1 MANDGP
7 TASFRARGDDRKLW
21 DVVMAV
27 AGYPMV
33 LAARQMKLF
42 ELLAEKPLTLD
53 EVCAAKHIARRPALA
68 VLAIC
73 ASLGLIAL
81 REGRYSLTEVAEDY
95 LLPSSPTYFGWL
107 YDVWTPL
114 VGVFTPETL
123 LRAVMTDRPQG
134 PFADPV
140 GAFGEWY
147 AEQAVNFI
155 RAMHS
160 VSVGPSLEW
169 PRSVDLSHSQ
179 MLLDVGGGSAVHS
192 IGALTVWPNLKAT
205 ILDQP
210 AVCELA
216 RHFAAQHGLAERI
229 STRTG
234 NFFEDPF
241 PEADVHFYSQIFHDW
256 PADKCRF
263 LAQKSFENLPAGGR
277 IIVHEVLFNDDLTG
291 PFAAAALNVTMLMA
305 APPGAEQLSGRQICE
320 MLEGA
325 GFVSIE
331 VIPSFGYWSIVTG
344 VKP

>member
-1 MANDGP
+1 MTNRESAAN
-7 TASFRARGDDRKLW
+7 FRPRVDDRKMW

-33 LAARQMKLF
+33 LVAGQLKLF
-42 ELLAEKPLTLD
+42 ELLGEKPLTLD

-68 VLAIC
+68 MLAIC

-81 REGRYSLTEVAEDY
+81 REGRYSLTELAEDY

-123 LRAVMTDRPQG
+123 LKAVKTDRPQG

-147 AEQAVNFI
+147 AEQAANFI

-169 PRSVDLSHSQ
+169 PRRVDLSRNR

-192 IGALTVWPNLKAT
+192 IGAVTVWTNLKAT
-205 ILDQP
+205 IMDQP

-216 RHFAAQHGLAERI
+216 RQFAARHGVADRILTLA
-229 STRTG
+229 G
-234 NFFEDPF
+234 NFFEDRF
-241 PEADVHFYSQIFHDW
+241 PPADVHFYSQIFHDW
-256 PADKCRF
+256 PAEKCRL
-263 LAQKSFENLPAGGR
+263 LARKSFDKLPAGGR
-277 IIVHEVLFNDDLTG
+277 IIVHEVLLNDDLTG
-291 PFAAAALNVTMLMA
+291 PFSAAALNVTMLIA
-305 APPGAEQLSGRQICE
+305 APPGAEQMSGRQIRE
-320 MLEGA
+320 ILEAA
-325 GFVSIE
+325 GFDRVE
-331 VIPSFGYWSIVTG
+331 VTPSFGYWSIVTG
-344 VKP
+344 LKP

>member
-1 MANDGP
+1 MAKQEPAPGSRP
-7 TASFRARGDDRKLW
+7 RVDDRKLW

-42 ELLAEKPLTLD
+42 ELLGEKPLTLD
-53 EVCAAKHIARRPALA
+53 EVCATKHIARRPALA

-81 REGRYSLTEVAEDY
+81 RDGRYALTEVAEDY

-123 LRAVMTDRPQG
+123 LKAVTTDRPQG

-147 AEQAVNFI
+147 VEQATNFI

-169 PRSVDLSHSQ
+169 PRRVDLSRNR

-205 ILDQP
+205 IMDQP

-216 RHFAAQHGLAERI
+216 RHFAAQQGVADRI
-229 STRTG
+229 ATQAG

-241 PEADVHFYSQIFHDW
+241 PAADLHFYSQIFHDW
-256 PADKCRF
+256 PADRCRF
-263 LAQKSFENLPAGGR
+263 LARKSFENLPAGGR
-277 IIVHEVLFNDDLTG
+277 IIVHEVLLNDDLSG
-291 PFAAAALNVTMLMA
+291 PFAAAALNVTMLIA
-305 APPGAEQLSGRQICE
+305 APPGAEQLSGRQIRE

-325 GFVSIE
+325 GFGAIE

>member
-1 MANDGP
+1 MTKP
-7 TASFRARGDDRKLW
+7 LTSYRPRVDDRRLW

-33 LAARQMKLF
+33 LAARKMKLF
-42 ELLAEKPLTLD
+42 ELLAGKSLTLD
-53 EVCAAKHIARRPALA
+53 EICAAKHIARRPALA

-81 REGRYSLTEVAEDY
+81 RDGRYALTELAEDY

-114 VGVFTPETL
+114 VAVFTPDTL
-123 LRAVMTDRPQG
+123 LKAVTTDSPQG

-147 AEQAVNFI
+147 AAQAANFI

-169 PRSVDLSHSQ
+169 PRRVDLESSRM
-179 MLLDVGGGSAVHS
+179 MLDIGGGSAVHS
-192 IGALTVWPNLKAT
+192 IGAVTIWPNLRAT
-205 ILDQP
+205 IFDQP
-210 AVCELA
+210 AICELA
-216 RHFAAQHGLAERI
+216 REFADKYGVADRI
-229 STRTG
+229 ATHPG

-241 PEADVHFYSQIFHDW
+241 PAADLHFYSQIFHDW
-256 PADKCRF
+256 PTERCRF
-263 LAQKSFENLPAGGR
+263 LARKSFESLPAGGR
-277 IIVHEVLFNDDLTG
+277 VIVHEVLLNDDLTG

-305 APPGAEQLSGRQICE
+305 APQGAEQLSGRQISE
-320 MLEGA
+320 ILEGA
-325 GFVSIE
+325 GFRQIE
-331 VIPSFGYWSIVTG
+331 VKPSFGYWSIDTG

>member
-1 MANDGP
+1 MS
-7 TASFRARGDDRKLW
+7 TLLTSFRPRSDDRRLW

-33 LAARQMKLF
+33 LAARRMKLF
-42 ELLAEKPLTLD
+42 ELLAGKPLTLE

-81 REGRYSLTEVAEDY
+81 RDGSYALTELAEDY

-123 LRAVMTDRPQG
+123 LKAVSSDSPQG
-134 PFADPV
+134 PFADPI

-147 AEQAVNFI
+147 VEQAANFI

-160 VSVGPSLEW
+160 VSVGPSLDW
-169 PRSVDLSHSQ
+169 PRRVDLANNRM
-179 MLLDVGGGSAVHS
+179 MLDLGGGSAVHS
-192 IGALTVWPNLKAT
+192 IGAVTIWPNLSAT
-205 ILDQP
+205 IFDQP
-210 AVCELA
+210 AICELA
-216 RHFAAQHGLAERI
+216 REFADKYGVADRI
-229 STRTG
+229 ATRPG

-241 PEADVHFYSQIFHDW
+241 PAADLHFYSQIFHDW
-256 PADKCRF
+256 PAERCRF
-263 LAQKSFENLPAGGR
+263 LARKSFENLPPGGR
-277 IIVHEVLFNDDLTG
+277 VIVHEVLLNDDLTG

-305 APPGAEQLSGRQICE
+305 APQGAEQLSGRQISE
-320 MLEGA
+320 ILEGA
-325 GFVSIE
+325 GFRQIE
-331 VIPSFGYWSIVTG
+331 VKPSFGYWSIVTA